1 MTMIEPGQA
10 VGIAGFIAAYGQA
23 QAQQAAA
30 IQQQTG
36 YLLQA
41 RNTLAVAEVNAQYSQ
56 EYAQIQAGRLLKRA
70 EIEARNYEIAG
81 NTLLKNMRATNA
93 AIRARAA
100 AAGIDYAGGS
110 AAGIQRENVQQT
122 MFDVGIADLNALTAR
137 VLGFEDATAM
147 MQSSEMQN
155 TLNLFSARQQAG
167 QYQQAGSAARQTGG
181 LLATATLTQGAID
194 AYARIAG
201 DRPVRASPTL
211 G

>member
-1 MTMIEPGQA
+1 MALTDGQ
-10 VGIAGFIAAYGQA
+10 VTGIAGFIAAYGQA

-56 EYAQIQAGRLLKRA
+56 QYAQIQSGRLLKRA

-81 NTLLKNMRATNA
+81 NALLKNMRATNA
-93 AIRARAA
+93 AVRARAA
-100 AAGIDYAGGS
+100 ASGIDYAGGS
-110 AAGIQRENVQQT
+110 AQGIQNRNVEET

-137 VLGFEDATAM
+137 VMGFEDASAM
-147 MQSSEMQN
+147 MQSAEVQN
-155 TLNLFSARQQAG
+155 TLNLFSARQQSG

-181 LLATATLTQGAID
+181 LLANATLVQGALD
-194 AYARIAG
+194 AYKTIAG
-201 DRPVRASPTL
+201 EKKK
-211 G
+211 